1 MKLKNK
7 IDIQIKE
14 SMLNKNKSRLIALRA
29 IKSAILLS
37 EKSGEK
43 ADLDEIKLL
52 MKNTSPFNL
61 DQCSLSNDLW
71 PDFINKI
78 GFIKANLA
86 VRQSLDLQRMQGS
99 TSTLPV
105 LILETCGTALVNSDA
120 VKTYIGLSYLEQGM
134 VLIFSSKL
142 NAIQLLRDN

>member
-1 MKLKNK
+1 
-7 IDIQIKE
+7 
-14 SMLNKNKSRLIALRA
+14 
-29 IKSAILLS
+29 
-37 EKSGEK
+37 
-43 ADLDEIKLL
+43 
-52 MKNTSPFNL
+52 MKNTYPFNL

-71 PDFINKI
+71 SDFINKI

-105 LILETCGTALVNSDA
+105 LILETCGTALVNSQA
-120 VKTYIGLSYLEQGM
+120 VKTYVGLSYLEPGM

>member
-1 MKLKNK
+1 
-7 IDIQIKE
+7 
-14 SMLNKNKSRLIALRA
+14 
-29 IKSAILLS
+29 
-37 EKSGEK
+37 
-43 ADLDEIKLL
+43 

-61 DQCSLSNDLW
+61 EECSLSNDLW

-78 GFIKANLA
+78 GFTKANIA

-99 TSTLPV
+99 TSTIPI
-105 LILETCGTALVNSDA
+105 LILETCGTALVNSQA
-120 VKTYIGLSYLEQGM
+120 VKSYTGLSYLEQGM

>member
-1 MKLKNK
+1 
-7 IDIQIKE
+7 
-14 SMLNKNKSRLIALRA
+14 
-29 IKSAILLS
+29 
-37 EKSGEK
+37 
-43 ADLDEIKLL
+43 

-78 GFIKANLA
+78 GFIKAKLA

-105 LILETCGTALVNSDA
+105 LILETCGTALVNSQA
-120 VKTYIGLSYLEQGM
+120 VMNYIGISYLEKGM

-142 NAIQLLRDN
+142 NSIQLLRDN

>member
-1 MKLKNK
+1 MC
-7 IDIQIKE
+7 IRD
-14 SMLNKNKSRLIALRA
+14 R
-29 IKSAILLS
+29 
-37 EKSGEK
+37 
-43 ADLDEIKLL
+43 
-52 MKNTSPFNL
+52 
-61 DQCSLSNDLW
+61 SNDLW
-71 PDFINKI
+71 TDFINKI
-78 GFIKANLA
+78 GLIKANLA

-142 NAIQLLRDN
+142 HAIQLLRDN